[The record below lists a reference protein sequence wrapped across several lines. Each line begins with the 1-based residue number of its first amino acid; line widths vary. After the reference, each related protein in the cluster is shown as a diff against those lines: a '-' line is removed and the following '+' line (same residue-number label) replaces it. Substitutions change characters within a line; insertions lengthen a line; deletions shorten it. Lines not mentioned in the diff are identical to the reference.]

1 MWLSWFSE
9 FKLVSIRFKLVVIRF
24 KLVAK
29 LVTKVIFVP
38 DTPLRNNAVTCFLW
52 YCTGGVLSSVSLD
65 IKIYPPDPNGRHL
78 LAFDCMNN

>member
-9 FKLVSIRFKLVVIRF
+9 FKLVSIRFKLVAVRF

-38 DTPLRNNAVTCFLW
+38 DPKVHSKMA
-52 YCTGGVLSSVSLD
+52 
-65 IKIYPPDPNGRHL
+65 
-78 LAFDCMNN
+78 A